1 MNTLRRRLGEAERG
15 SAVIEFLVVGVLL
28 ALPVFYL
35 VITLARLQAGTYAVT
50 AAARESARTFVAAD
64 NPAVA
69 NQRAGAAARLAFQD
83 QGFGAQGTVSTR
95 CSGVCLARGSTVT
108 TRADLSVDLP
118 LIPDFLRSVV
128 PSSIS
133 VSATHTEAVDR
144 FKR

>member
-1 MNTLRRRLGEAERG
+1 MNWLRRRLGGAERG
-15 SAVIEFLVVGVLL
+15 SAVVEFLVVGILL

-64 NPAVA
+64 TVPTAR
-69 NQRAGAAARLAFQD
+69 QRSAAAARLAFQD
-83 QGFGAQGTVSTR
+83 QGFGSQGQVSAR
-95 CSGVCLARGSTVT
+95 CGGVCLTRGSTVK

-118 LIPDFLRSVV
+118 LIPDFLRGVV

>member
-1 MNTLRRRLGEAERG
+1 MNWLRRRLGGAERG
-15 SAVIEFLVVGVLL
+15 SAVVEFLVVGILL

-64 NPAVA
+64 TPAA
-69 NQRAGAAARLAFQD
+69 AQQRSAAAARLAFQD
-83 QGFGAQGTVSTR
+83 QGFGSQGQVSTR

-118 LIPDFLRSVV
+118 LIPDFLRGVV

>member
-1 MNTLRRRLGEAERG
+1 MSALRRRLGAAEGG
-15 SAVIEFLVVGVLL
+15 SAVIEFLVVGIVLT
-28 ALPVFYL
+28 LPVFYL

-64 NPAVA
+64 DPASA
-69 NQRAGAAARLAFQD
+69 NQRASAAARLAFQD
-83 QGFGAQGTVSTR
+83 QGFGSAGQLSAR
-95 CSGVCLARGSTVT
+95 CAGVCLSRGSSVT

-118 LIPDFLRSVV
+118 LIPDFLRGVV